1 MPPDVATAVAAGCA
15 GWLTWLALRWLGV
28 GRTRRRAARLA
39 RDIERG
45 LPFVFDMMVLCV
57 EAGMSVQGR
66 CNWPR
71 AAVRRA
77 CCVTRW
83 TARWSRC
90 APACRKRSRSGC
102 WPGAAAAPGGP
113 LAVAMAQ
120 AEALGASL
128 GPVLRTLAAHGRD
141 DRRIRAEQMALQ
153 APVKML
159 LPLIGCIF
167 PAPSSCWPF
176 LSWCSCRGA
185 CLDTPGAA
193 DGTAP
198 AAAGGWLVGGCGA
211 GVAQAAGPEGGHP
224 AHAVFRGAYLRHAP
238 SHRRGL
244 RIALGARL
252 NCAGAGAAARGAAP
266 AVAVVELR
274 GGVVDAEHG
283 GIGRIEAAVQHA
295 ARRDI
300 EGHLQRAPRT
310 AATGRWS
317 RACRRTGR

>member
-102 WPGAAAAPGGP
+102 WPGAAAAPWRPTGP
-113 LAVAMAQ
+113 WRWRRQRPWAQ
-120 AEALGASL
+120 VWG
-128 GPVLRTLAAHGRD
+128 LRTLAAHGRD

-193 DGTAP
+193 DGAAP
-198 AAAGGWLVGGCGA
+198 AAAGGWLVGADAGA
-211 GVAQAAGPEGGHP
+211 GVAQAPGPSGVSCSRR
-224 AHAVFRGAYLRHAP
+224 AFAVLRH
-238 SHRRGL
+238 
-244 RIALGARL
+244 
-252 NCAGAGAAARGAAP
+252 GAAARGVMP
-266 AVAVVELR
+266 
-274 GGVVDAEHG
+274 
-283 GIGRIEAAVQHA
+283 GRRCRCRA
-295 ARRDI
+295 ARR
-300 EGHLQRAPRT
+300 
-310 AATGRWS
+310 
-317 RACRRTGR
+317 RR